1 MIDDDNV
8 DDDDDDDDVIIHF
21 SIMSLIHALHV
32 NYDSV
37 LVSDSSNS
45 L

>member
-8 DDDDDDDDVIIHF
+8 DDDDADVIIHF
-21 SIMSLIHALHV
+21 SVMSLIHALHV